1 MVGAEQDNLEIMVVR
16 VFLYQYQELVIQQ
29 FHLLEVVMV
38 EEIQL
43 LEVMEDLVVEVEVE
57 IPAVAV
63 VLVTLQVQVHHKE
76 MMVQIDQVLQEL
88 LVEVVEELLKILE
101 LVLVV
106 VMVHLIQ

>member
-1 MVGAEQDNLEIMVVR
+1 MAEQDHLEIMVIR
-16 VFLYQYQELVIQQ
+16 VLLHQYQELAIQQ

-76 MMVQIDQVLQEL
+76 MMVEIDQVLQEL